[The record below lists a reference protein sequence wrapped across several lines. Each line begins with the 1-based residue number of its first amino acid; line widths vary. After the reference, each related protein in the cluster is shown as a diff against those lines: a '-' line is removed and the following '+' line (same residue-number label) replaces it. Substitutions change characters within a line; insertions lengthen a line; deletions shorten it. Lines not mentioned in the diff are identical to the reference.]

1 MSEPGEPGP
10 VNPYA
15 APEAVAISPAVGE
28 LPDDAKVR
36 ELFERGK
43 NGAAWFYW
51 IAGLSLINTVMVLSQ
66 GGLAFALGL
75 NITMIP
81 DSIAA
86 DVALKPG
93 GNLTVLAVALV
104 FDAVILG
111 LFVFCGYLSQRRV
124 LSIFALGMAI
134 YLLDGVIGFV
144 LMGFN
149 DLMGIGIHVFALWSM
164 WSGFTAFRELNL
176 LEQRMLTSRGSVIEG
191 A

>member
-1 MSEPGEPGP
+1 VSEPGGLEP

-15 APEAVAISPAVGE
+15 PPEAVASSSPAGE

-51 IAGLSLINTVMVLSQ
+51 IAGLSLVNTVMVLSE

-93 GNLTVLAVALV
+93 GNWAVLVAALV

-111 LFVFCGYLSQRRV
+111 LFVLCGYLSQRRV
-124 LSIFALGMAI
+124 LPIFALGMVI
-134 YLLDGVIGFV
+134 YLLDGVLGFL

-149 DLMGIGIHVFALWSM
+149 DLIGIAIHVFALWSM
-164 WSGFTAFRELNL
+164 WSGFMAYRELNQL
-176 LEQRMLTSRGSVIEG
+176 QRRMMMTG
-191 A
+191 AQ

>member
-1 MSEPGEPGP
+1 MSEPGGPGP

-15 APEAVAISPAVGE
+15 APEAVTILPTAGE

-86 DVALKPG
+86 DVALRPE

-149 DLMGIGIHVFALWSM
+149 DLMGIGIHAFALWSM
-164 WSGFTAFRELNL
+164 WSGFTAYRELNL
-176 LEQRMLTSRGSVIEG
+176 LQQRMLTSRGSVIEG

>member
-1 MSEPGEPGP
+1 MSEP

-15 APEAVAISPAVGE
+15 TPATVTSMSPAGE

-51 IAGLSLINTVMVLSQ
+51 IAGLSLVNTVLVLSQ

-86 DVALKPG
+86 DVALKPE
-93 GNLTVLAVALV
+93 GNLTILVAALV

-111 LFVFCGYLSQRRV
+111 LFVLCGYLSQRRV
-124 LSIFALGMAI
+124 LPIFALGMVI
-134 YLLDGVIGFV
+134 YLLDGVLGFV
-144 LMGFN
+144 LMGFG
-149 DLMGIGIHVFALWSM
+149 DLMGIGIHAFALWSM
-164 WSGFTAFRELNL
+164 WSGFTAYRELNL
-176 LEQRMLTSRGSVIEG
+176 LQQRMLTTGVP
-191 A
+191 